1 MAYATADDVA
11 AGFRMLTADEQNEAD
26 ALCQEAAV
34 IIDSTAT
41 KAGEEARKLV
51 SCRMVR
57 RALGSGNFQGV
68 PYGATQ
74 GSLTAGPYSQQWTY
88 GSGSSGELYLSSQEK
103 KLLGLSNRAGFTASC
118 LEE

>member
-11 AGFRMLTADEQNEAD
+11 GGFRALTADEREKAS
-26 ALCQEAAV
+26 ALCLEAAV

-41 KAGEEARKLV
+41 KADEDAKQLV
-51 SCRMVR
+51 TCRMVR
-57 RALGSGNFQGV
+57 RALGSGNLQGV

-74 GSLTAGPYSQQWTY
+74 GSMTAGPYAQQWTY
-88 GSGSSGELYLSSQEK
+88 GNGSSGELYLSSLEK
-103 KLLGLSNRAGFTASC
+103 KILGLSNRAGFTTSC